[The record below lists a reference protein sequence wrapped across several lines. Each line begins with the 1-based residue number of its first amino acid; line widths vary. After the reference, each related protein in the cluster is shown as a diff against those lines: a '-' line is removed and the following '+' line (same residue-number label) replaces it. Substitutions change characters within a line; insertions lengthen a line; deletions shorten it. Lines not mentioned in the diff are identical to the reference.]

1 MTSLSRHFCDQ
12 QTLLRPDIA
21 LSKHCC
27 AQTLVHPGAD
37 ESRRCGV
44 WSTGSN
50 RHHFLTAIG
59 ELGELKTQL
68 RPDADTLWAG
78 LIKISLKFVT
88 KGPINNIPA
97 LVQIMAW
104 RWPGDKP
111 LSEPMMISLLMH
123 ICVTWPQWVKDN
135 KNLLIIQ
142 SQPCLLMTWQ
152 QESGLQQELYWSSS
166 DEISCCLGDFKHMF
180 ELLILRALKFSKLHK
195 NCIFQC
201 RGMIFWVEF

>member
-1 MTSLSRHFCDQ
+1 MTSLSRYFCD

-78 LIKISLKFVT
+78 LIKQRWWRSDFTASQQAIAWNDV
-88 KGPINNIPA
+88 GPVHLCIHAIAGIEIIELMLFFNRRKITY
-97 LVQIMAW
+97 VQNYW
-104 RWPGDKP
+104 DWWQLQSR
-111 LSEPMMISLLMH
+111 L
-123 ICVTWPQWVKDN
+123 N
-135 KNLLIIQ
+135 KYV
-142 SQPCLLMTWQ
+142 SW
-152 QESGLQQELYWSSS
+152 
-166 DEISCCLGDFKHMF
+166 
-180 ELLILRALKFSKLHK
+180 
-195 NCIFQC
+195 
-201 RGMIFWVEF
+201 